1 MTTIVAAL
9 AVQGAFIE
17 HERKLE
23 RLGAHCIELRQASDL
38 RKPFD
43 ALVLP
48 GGESTVQGKL
58 LTELGMMEPLRQ
70 RIEDGTPVLATCAGL
85 ILLAQHVT
93 QGDEAPSRQAA
104 SDSKTA
110 PDLAAPDNTLPSEQA
125 ASGSATP
132 AKQAASGG
140 ATSTEQAAPNDTP
153 SADRPEP
160 RSAQQASANPGGPY
174 LATLPITVRR
184 NAYGRQ
190 LASFRTEGELA
201 GIGRAPLTFIRAP
214 FVEHAAPDVE
224 VLARVDGNI
233 VAVRYKN
240 QLALAFHPELD
251 EPNTVHQA
259 FLDMAN

>member
-1 MTTIVAAL
+1 MTATVTVL

-58 LTELGMMEPLRQ
+58 LAELDMMEPLRQ
-70 RIEDGTPVLATCAGL
+70 RIEDGMPVLATCAGL

-93 QGDEAPSRQAA
+93 QGAPSKQAA
-104 SDSKTA
+104 SGSETA
-110 PDLAAPDNTLPSEQA
+110 PDPAAPDDTLPSEQA
-125 ASGSATP
+125 ASRRT
-132 AKQAASGG
+132 
-140 ATSTEQAAPNDTP
+140 TSTEQAAPNDAP
-153 SADRPEP
+153 SAGQSEP
-160 RSAQQASANPGGPY
+160 RSTKRASANPGGPY

-214 FVEHAAPDVE
+214 FVERAAPDVE
-224 VLARVDGNI
+224 VLARVNGNI

-259 FLDMAN
+259 FLNMTN